1 MEELSSFDDAKT
13 DVYWKD
19 IDVAF
24 DGKIEKKIENPEGNL
39 ACD

>member
-1 MEELSSFDDAKT
+1 MSAEE
-13 DVYWKD
+13 D

-24 DGKIEKKIENPEGNL
+24 DGKIEEKIENPEGNL

>member
-1 MEELSSFDDAKT
+1 MSAEE
-13 DVYWKD
+13 D

-24 DGKIEKKIENPEGNL
+24 MVKSKEKIENAEGNL